1 MFNPKFLGVGGGVE
15 GHARQVHNSRGNN
28 LEGKV
33 SIDFLLLGNL
43 PTLLAYQLMQDD
55 AREVVGG
62 RTEYRSLLWL
72 HAITCRLDFPFLPFS
87 FLSIRAFALRSYASR
102 LHLPFR
108 GLLGVGA
115 LCCGWVVVVLLLSAQ
130 LASSSALPQL
140 LLGWGV
146 VLLSFL
152 HAGFVPCYSFEIS
165 LASFQRRIEC
175 RYLFLQLV
183 QTTDKKLMCI
193 LWEVIKKRAND

>member
-1 MFNPKFLGVGGGVE
+1 MFNPKFLGGGGGGE

-33 SIDFLLLGNL
+33 SIDFLLLGNFPAL
-43 PTLLAYQLMQDD
+43 FAYQLMQDD

-87 FLSIRAFALRSYASR
+87 FLSIRAFALRSYACR

-115 LCCGWVVVVLLLSAQ
+115 PCGSGAVVVLLLCHQ
-130 LASSSALPQL
+130 LARSSALPQL
-140 LLGWGV
+140 LLGWSIV
-146 VLLSFL
+146 LSFL
-152 HAGFVPCYSFEIS
+152 HTGFVSCNSFAPS

-175 RYLFLQLV
+175 
-183 QTTDKKLMCI
+183 
-193 LWEVIKKRAND
+193 